1 MAEVTPGK
9 GEPAVRISAVWIAEQ
24 FAELRTTLAFVREQ
38 VERQATKE
46 AAQDVVI
53 DKLARDVAEIKSE
66 LRSFKES
73 KPPKVS
79 VPVIITAIVAS
90 AGFLLGLLNQLYGA

>member
-1 MAEVTPGK
+1 MAEVTTGK
-9 GEPAVRISAVWIAEQ
+9 GEPAIRLSAVWVAEQ
-24 FAELRTTLAFVREQ
+24 FAELRTTLGFVREQ

-66 LRSFKES
+66 LRGMKEAQ
-73 KPPKVS
+73 PAKVS
-79 VPVIITAIVAS
+79 VPVILTAIVAT

>member
-38 VERQATKE
+38 VERQAVKE

-66 LRSFKES
+66 VRSLKES
-73 KPPKVS
+73 KPAKVS
-79 VPVIITAIVAS
+79 VPVIVTAIVAS